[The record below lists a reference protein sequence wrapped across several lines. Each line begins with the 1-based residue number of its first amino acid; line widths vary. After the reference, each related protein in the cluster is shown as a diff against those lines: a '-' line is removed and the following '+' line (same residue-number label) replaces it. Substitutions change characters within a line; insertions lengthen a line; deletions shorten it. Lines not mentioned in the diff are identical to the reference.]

1 MIKKRSTLA
10 RRRTIGIIV
19 AAIIV
24 AALAIALALV
34 LDYVNGEPVEDPA
47 DGTVYYVREKDDV
60 YALYDTDRK
69 TVMPTEEQYGYYVTH
84 AGTLVQVDS
93 EKGEWEIKAVVDTEG
108 NEQLGFNQRVLMFPH
123 LQKTDILQLDVHNS
137 EGDFTFVRLN
147 EKGKVDAS
155 GDFFIKGAEI
165 NTYDQEKFASLYV
178 SAGYTLTTRKIKDPI
193 KDSNGEFS
201 EYGLVSEIRERE
213 VKDEKGNFVVNEA
226 GDGYVTETYE
236 YEPAYY
242 VLTDIKGNKHK
253 VIIGDLMVNGGGY
266 YVQYVNI
273 DSKGNE
279 EKRDAV
285 YVLSAD
291 IGDTMLVAIEE
302 FVTPQLT
309 YPMTMNT
316 YFDVEK
322 FTIEN
327 RDHSA
332 SGKDYLSPTVGFS
345 YVDLTLRENTIK
357 ASQPY
362 DFLEGFG
369 LAGYTPDSNS
379 IDACLQGIYD
389 PAYVKVVKLSPSLED
404 FIKYGL
410 AHESGT
416 NENGDPIY
424 KLLAEHRITFNY
436 DVLDDAGNVAETL
449 KHTIH
454 ITEPTATGSRYAFT
468 EIVPIDENGNPKN
481 SEAYNYN
488 IIVEIEG
495 HSLNFLSWDEYDWI
509 NPSYV
514 NLNIAFCQKIT
525 LETSDYSATF
535 ELDNSAWDG
544 TDSISSTHLVVTATD
559 SNGNSTKTFAE
570 MKVTD
575 TDGNVWVITASEI
588 KCYSSAGKE
597 LKIKTAAY
605 EYNVMGT
612 QVRVL
617 NGAIPAADG
626 SKVYVKANE
635 IEVVTGEGS
644 QKILRY
650 DTNLFRSFYT
660 TLLYA
665 SISDSYI
672 MSVEEEAALIG
683 NEENLLLTMTVTT
696 TEGETKVYKFYR
708 LTSRKAYITIN
719 GNGGFYVLT
728 GRVEKIVS
736 DAQRFF
742 ANELIDA
749 TAKN

>member
-1 MIKKRSTLA
+1 MKKRSTLA
-10 RRRTIGIIV
+10 KRRVIGIIV
-19 AAIIV
+19 AAVLV
-24 AALAIALALV
+24 AALAVTLALV

-84 AGTLVQVDS
+84 AGTLVDVD
-93 EKGEWEIKAVVDTEG
+93 EETGEWEIKAVVDTEG
-108 NEQLGFNQRVLMFPH
+108 NEELGFNQRVLMFPH

-155 GDFFIKGAEI
+155 GDFVIKGAEL
-165 NTYDQEKFASLYV
+165 NAYDQEKFASLYV

-193 KDSNGEFS
+193 KDENGEFS
-201 EYGLVSEIRERE
+201 EYGLVPETRERE
-213 VKDEKGNFVVNEA
+213 IKDEKGNFVINEA

-236 YEPAYY
+236 YEPAHY
-242 VLTDIKGNKHK
+242 VLTDVRGNKHK
-253 VIIGDLMVNGGGY
+253 VIIGDLMVTGGGY

-273 DSKGNE
+273 DADGNE

-285 YVLSAD
+285 YVLAAD
-291 IGDTMLVAIEE
+291 IGDTMLVAVED

-316 YFDVEK
+316 YFDVEN

-345 YVDLTLRENTIK
+345 YIDLTLRENTIN

-362 DFLEGFG
+362 NFLEGFG

-379 IDACLQGIYD
+379 IDACLQGIYS

-404 FIKYGL
+404 FIEYGL
-410 AHESGT
+410 AREVGT
-416 NENGDPIY
+416 DENGDPMY
-424 KLLAEHRITFNY
+424 KLLAEHRIVFSY
-436 DVLDDAGNVAETL
+436 DVLDEGGKVAQTL
-449 KHTIH
+449 RHTIH
-454 ITEPTATGSRYAFT
+454 ITEPTKTGSRYAFT
-468 EIVPIDENGNPKN
+468 EIVPLDENGNPKN
-481 SEAYNYN
+481 NEAYDYN
-488 IIVEIEG
+488 SIIEVEG
-495 HSLNFLSWDEYDWI
+495 HSLQFLSWDEYDWI

-514 NLNIAFCQKIT
+514 NLNIAFCEKIT

-544 TDSISSTHLVVTATD
+544 TDAINSTNLVVNATD
-559 SNGNSTKTFAE
+559 SNGNTKKTFAE

-575 TDGNVWVITASEI
+575 KDGNLWVITASEI
-588 KCYSSAGKE
+588 KCYGPAGNE
-597 LKIKTAAY
+597 LKIKTASY
-605 EYNVMGT
+605 DYNVMGT
-612 QVRVL
+612 QVRVVS
-617 NGAIPAADG
+617 GAIPAADG
-626 SKVYVKANE
+626 SKVYVTANE

-650 DTNLFRSFYT
+650 DTNLFRSFYQ

-665 SISDSYI
+665 SISDSYV
-672 MSVEEEAALIG
+672 MSAEDEAALIG
-683 NEENLLLTMTVTT
+683 NEENLLLTMTVTN
-696 TEGETKVYKFYR
+696 TEGETKVYKFYS
-708 LTSRKAYITIN
+708 LTSRKAYITVN

-728 GRVEKIVS
+728 GRVEKFVS